1 MAGCKVALGLW
12 GFRVLGRVRVCAI
25 IAAFAAAT
33 TVEAQATPTVPVNA
47 SVYRHID
54 ALGAAGLIDSLIAG
68 QRPYSQREVVRLL
81 HEAQRN
87 LDRRAGYNTWAERVI
102 ETDLLIYDT
111 GDRRRS
117 TGDGGKTRTAPS
129 VAEWVRVDGL
139 YLDSPFRVV
148 RPDSNGGVDAAINPL
163 VAYREGRVVYDGG
176 TAALESRHT
185 AEPEKHVA
193 LFVQPRAI
201 AASQR
206 AGAGS
211 TSAVR
216 IQSGAL
222 NFLFGNLSIETGRD
236 AVVFGQAPSGG
247 LLLSSNAPPLDMI
260 RLSTDRPAKLPW
272 IFGLLGPLRGTA
284 FIADLGPRQNFPHAK
299 LIGYKLSGL
308 VHPQFELGAQLVDE
322 MGGRGSPPG
331 LFRDRLYDLMPL
343 IDIFK
348 SSDYQFSNK
357 LAGIDF
363 RWRLPR
369 AAGFELFADGAVDD
383 LDARRWKSTLL
394 EDAGYIAG
402 FSFSCVLE
410 CGLLGVRAEYHQTGI
425 RYYTHAQFTSGIAQN
440 GTLLGDPLGPRGLG
454 AYLSVDYSD
463 ARYGTLGVGGS
474 FEARSG
480 NVYGAASTG
489 PEDRG
494 FHFVLF
500 ERNPS
505 EKRARA
511 LVSWRPMQRVHS
523 VTMSATVGVERVH
536 NFNFVAGRDRTNV
549 LAQVGVE
556 MRP

>member
-1 MAGCKVALGLW
+1 ML
-12 GFRVLGRVRVCAI
+12 AI
-25 IAAFAAAT
+25 VAAFVAASR
-33 TVEAQATPTVPVNA
+33 VQGQATVTVPLDA
-47 SVYRHID
+47 AVYRHID
-54 ALGAAGLIDSLIAG
+54 ALGGAGLIDSLIVG
-68 QRPYSQREVVRLL
+68 QRPYTRREVVRLL
-81 HEAQRN
+81 REAQRN
-87 LDRRAGYNTWAERVI
+87 LDRRAGENGWAERVI
-102 ETDLLIYDT
+102 ATDLSVYDRA
-111 GDRRRS
+111 GDDGRR
-117 TGDGGKTRTAPS
+117 TTDDGGRAAARA
-129 VAEWVRVDGL
+129 AEWIRVDGL
-139 YLDSPFRVV
+139 YLNSPARIVP
-148 RPDSNGGVDAAINPL
+148 PDSNGGVDAAINPL
-163 VAYREGRVVYDGG
+163 VAYREGRAVYDGG

-185 AEPEKHVA
+185 AEPERHVA
-193 LFVQPRAI
+193 LFVQPRLI

-211 TSAVR
+211 TSTVR
-216 IQSGAL
+216 LQSGAL
-222 NFLFGNLSIETGRD
+222 NFLFGNLSVEGGRD

-299 LIGYKLSGL
+299 LIGYKLSAL
-308 VHPQFELGAQLVDE
+308 LHPQFEFGAQVIDQ

-331 LFRDRLYDLMPL
+331 PFRDRVYDLMPL
-343 IDIFK
+343 IDIFR

-357 LAGIDF
+357 FAGIDL
-363 RWRLPR
+363 RWRLPS

-383 LDARRWKSTLL
+383 LDARRWRSTLL

-402 FSFSCVLE
+402 VSFSCLLE
-410 CGLLGVRAEYHQTGI
+410 CGALGVRAEYHQTGI
-425 RYYTHAQFTSGIAQN
+425 RYYTHAQFTSGMAQN

-454 AYLSVDYSD
+454 GYVTIDYTD
-463 ARYGTLGVGGS
+463 PRYGTLALGGA

-511 LVSWRPMQRVHS
+511 LVSWQPMERNRS
-523 VTMSATVGVERVH
+523 VTARAALGVERVH
-536 NFNFVAGRDRTNV
+536 NFTFVAGRNRTNV
-549 LAQVGVE
+549 LAQIGVE

>member
-1 MAGCKVALGLW
+1 MLAIAVA
-12 GFRVLGRVRVCAI
+12 VV
-25 IAAFAAAT
+25 AANG
-33 TVEAQATPTVPVNA
+33 VQGQATVTVPLDA
-47 SVYRHID
+47 PVYRHID
-54 ALGAAGLIDSLIAG
+54 ALGGAGLIDSLIVG
-68 QRPYSQREVVRLL
+68 QRPYSRREVVRLL
-81 HEAQRN
+81 REAQRN
-87 LDRRAGYNTWAERVI
+87 LDRRAGENGWAERVI
-102 ETDLLIYDT
+102 AADLLVWGSDDGRRI
-111 GDRRRS
+111 GDDGRR
-117 TGDGGKTRTAPS
+117 TTDDGGKTVSRA
-129 VAEWVRVDGL
+129 AEWIRVDAL
-139 YLDSPFRVV
+139 YLDSPARTV
-148 RPDSNGGVDAAINPL
+148 RPDSNGGIDAAINPL
-163 VAYREGRVVYDGG
+163 VAYREGRAVYNGS

-185 AEPEKHVA
+185 TEPERHIA
-193 LFVQPRAI
+193 LFVQPRLI

-211 TSAVR
+211 TSTVR
-216 IQSGAL
+216 LQSGAL
-222 NFLFGNLSIETGRD
+222 NFLFGNLSVEGGRD

-272 IFGLLGPLRGTA
+272 IIGLLGPLRGTA

-299 LIGYKLSGL
+299 LIGYKLSAL
-308 VHPQFELGAQLVDE
+308 LHPQFELGVQVIDQ

-343 IDIFK
+343 IDIFR

-357 LAGIDF
+357 FAGIDF

-383 LDARRWKSTLL
+383 LDARRWRSTLL

-402 FSFSCVLE
+402 VSFSCLLE
-410 CGLLGVRAEYHQTGI
+410 CGALGVRAEYHQTGI

-454 AYLSVDYSD
+454 GYITIDYTD
-463 ARYGTLGVGGS
+463 PRYGTLALGGA

-500 ERNPS
+500 ARNPS

-511 LVSWRPMQRVHS
+511 LVSWQPMERNRS
-523 VTMSATVGVERVH
+523 VTARAALGVERVH
-536 NFNFVAGRDRTNV
+536 NFTFVAGRSRTNV
-549 LAQVGVE
+549 LAQIGVE